1 MATRTPTRTRVTIV
15 LLVSLASA
23 VGFLRPPEGT
33 AAEIADRQKAYR
45 EYLSKFDNAKA
56 TVQLKEVMRLPEGRV
71 QETIYKGDWKARN
84 GEHRVSY
91 YLEKTVDGK
100 KEVYQIR
107 DALIGRELAVVW
119 YHAGFPGE
127 VHFGKKA
134 TRGGGELAFEAR
146 NFAGALEIPTGLRR
160 WFDEPAARVEPV
172 PGGDEVLVVPTPV
185 GDPMEIYLSK
195 RHGFLPERIRRP
207 GVSKVVKK
215 VLDGWGI
222 DIEYA
227 PGPDGTPLP
236 KRIVRNEPLAPGE
249 VGMLLW
255 EWVFT
260 GFELNPAYSEDET
273 KLFIPNT
280 ANVKNADTNEV
291 FRLDEDSKK
300 AKEFR
305 DQLPE
310 SVKVVSQSKA
320 VVELAKTAA
329 GKAPYYPKG
338 FFNVTLEEDE
348 TAAAAS
354 SEAGRKRWRYWA
366 IGGVLGTLLLAAT
379 VWVIRRDQGKAT
391 GAPAGSA
398 AGASATSS
406 SSNRAGG
413 LA

>member
-1 MATRTPTRTRVTIV
+1 MPMRTPIRTRATII
-15 LLVSLASA
+15 LLVTLASA
-23 VGFLRPPEGT
+23 VGVLRPSEGT
-33 AAEIADRQKAYR
+33 AAEIADRRKAYQ

-71 QETIYKGDWKARN
+71 QETICKGEWKARN

-100 KEVYQIR
+100 KEVYHIR
-107 DALIGRELAVVW
+107 DALIGRQLAVVW

-127 VHFGKKA
+127 VLFGKKA
-134 TRGGGELAFEAR
+134 AQGGGELTLEAR
-146 NFAGALEIPTGLRR
+146 NFAGALEIPTELRR
-160 WFDEPAARVEPV
+160 WFDDPAARIESV
-172 PGGDEVLVVPTPV
+172 PGGDEVILIPTPA
-185 GDPMEIYLSK
+185 GDQMQIYLSK

-207 GVSKVVKK
+207 DVSKVVKT
-215 VLDGWGI
+215 VFDGWGI

-236 KRIVRNEPLAPGE
+236 KRIVRNDPLVPGE

-255 EWVFT
+255 EWEFT

-273 KLFIPNT
+273 KLFIPST
-280 ANVKNADTNEV
+280 VTVKNADTNEV
-291 FRLDEDSKK
+291 FRLGEDSRK

-305 DQLPE
+305 EQLPE

-320 VVELAKTAA
+320 VIELSKTAA

-348 TAAAAS
+348 AAAIN

-366 IGGVLGTLLLAAT
+366 IGGLLGTVLLAAT
-379 VWVIRRDQGKAT
+379 VWVVRRDRDKVPET
-391 GAPAGSA
+391 PA
-398 AGASATSS
+398 ASSIGGTETSP
-406 SSNRAGG
+406 SSNRAG
-413 LA
+413 AD